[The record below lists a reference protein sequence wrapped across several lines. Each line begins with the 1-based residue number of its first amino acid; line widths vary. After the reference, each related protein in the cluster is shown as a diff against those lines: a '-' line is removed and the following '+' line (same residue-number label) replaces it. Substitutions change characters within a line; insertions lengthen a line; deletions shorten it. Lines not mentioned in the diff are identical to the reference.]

1 MTIATA
7 MRWREAMGLV
17 HVTPVDDLR
26 EHDAS
31 LDCWCK
37 PVADGEEPS
46 VIVHNSLDGR
56 EAFERGE
63 RLPS

>member
-1 MTIATA
+1 MISTA
-7 MRWREAMGLV
+7 MRWREVMRRIHCTL
-17 HVTPVDDLR
+17 VDDLR
-26 EHDAS
+26 EHDLS
-31 LDCWCK
+31 LDCWCN

-63 RLPS
+63 REPS